1 MKTNRHLIEDH
12 RFDLQKFYSFP
23 EESPYRY
30 EIIKELTL
38 HCSMLFP
45 KEKGTLLRRRVL
57 DLLPDELKKYVRG
70 EKQISRWITEES
82 EVNGLFEI
90 SKIPPEIEPYVR
102 KLQLIQGALFSN
114 APERIPLRDIFVEHA
129 KRCMYLFSD
138 PQGKVVDLYAQ
149 WVIVHEYYS
158 RQRIGSENT
167 QDLDD
172 LMDYSPW
179 EDGGII
185 YKTAWINKKV
195 SIPVL
200 GAVMPTYDDSTWE
213 SEKINKI
220 LSLKEDINGPL
231 AIIFSQLR
239 IPVYFAYWSKTQR
252 DLVTIDRPEHSDD
265 DKATSFQGE
274 FLMEEKTLRSKGGW
288 RKLLHE
294 YLSGEVKTTRSAL
307 QSSNATDVQAPQ
319 TTEKPLREEL
329 VSKTPQMK
337 TIKKLTETE
346 FQRKIKGISE
356 KLNQDLSKT

>member
-1 MKTNRHLIEDH
+1 
-12 RFDLQKFYSFP
+12 
-23 EESPYRY
+23 
-30 EIIKELTL
+30 
-38 HCSMLFP
+38 
-45 KEKGTLLRRRVL
+45 
-57 DLLPDELKKYVRG
+57 
-70 EKQISRWITEES
+70 
-82 EVNGLFEI
+82 
-90 SKIPPEIEPYVR
+90 
-102 KLQLIQGALFSN
+102 
-114 APERIPLRDIFVEHA
+114 
-129 KRCMYLFSD
+129 
-138 PQGKVVDLYAQ
+138 
-149 WVIVHEYYS
+149 
-158 RQRIGSENT
+158 
-167 QDLDD
+167 
-172 LMDYSPW
+172 MDYSPW

>member
-1 MKTNRHLIEDH
+1 MKNNRHLKEIPL
-12 RFDLQKFYSFP
+12 FDLQKFYSFP
-23 EESPYRY
+23 EDSPGRY

-70 EKQISRWITEES
+70 EKQISRWIADES
-82 EVNGLFEI
+82 EVNGVFEI
-90 SKIPPEIEPYVR
+90 SKIPPETAPYVK
-102 KLQLIQGALFSN
+102 KLQLIQSALFSTS
-114 APERIPLRDIFVEHA
+114 PERIPLRAMFVEHA
-129 KRCMYLFSD
+129 IRCMYLFND
-138 PQGKVVDLYAQ
+138 PQGTVVDLYAQ
-149 WVIVHEYYS
+149 WIIVHEYYS
-158 RQRIGSENT
+158 RERIGSENT

-179 EDGGII
+179 EDDGII
-185 YKTAWINKKV
+185 YKTAWINKKI

-200 GAVMPTYDDSTWE
+200 RAVMPTYDDSTWE
-213 SEKINKI
+213 LDKKNKI
-220 LSLKEDINGPL
+220 SSLKEDINGSL
-231 AIIFSQLR
+231 AIIFAQLR

-274 FLMEEKTLRSKGGW
+274 FLMEEKTLRGKGGW

-294 YLSGEVKTTRSAL
+294 YLSGEGKTTRSAS
-307 QSSNATDVQAPQ
+307 QSSNSTDVHNPQ
-319 TTEKPLREEL
+319 TTDKGLRQEL

-337 TIKKLTETE
+337 TVKKLTEDE

-356 KLNQDLSKT
+356 KLNQDL